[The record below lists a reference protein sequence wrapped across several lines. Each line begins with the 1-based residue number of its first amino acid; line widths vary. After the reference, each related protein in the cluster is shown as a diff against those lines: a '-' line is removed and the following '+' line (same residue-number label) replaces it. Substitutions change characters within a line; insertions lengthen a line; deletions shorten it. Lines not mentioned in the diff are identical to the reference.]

1 MVVSGLLLL
10 TCISLFILGTVVVVS
25 GLLLLVFHCLF
36 QGTIVVVSGLQ
47 LLVFHCL
54 FQGPSWSSLVY
65 CYLYFTVYFRDR
77 RGRLWS
83 NMLLVFHCLFQGPS
97 WSSLVYS
104 YLYFTVYFRGPSW
117 SSLVYCYLYFT
128 VYFRGRRGRLW
139 STVTCISLFI
149 LGTIVIVAGLLLLV
163 FHCLFQGPSW
173 SSLVYCYL
181 YFTVYF
187 RPIVV
192 VSGLLLL
199 VFHCLFQD
207 RRGRLWSTVTC
218 ISLFILG
225 TIVIVSGLLL
235 LVFHCLFYGPSWSS
249 LVYCYLYFTV
259 YFRDRRGR
267 LWSTV
272 TCISLFILETVVVV
286 SGLLLLVFHCLFQG
300 PS

>member
-1 MVVSGLLLL
+1 MDRRGRLWSTV
-10 TCISLFILGTVVVVS
+10 TCISLFILGTVAVVS

-36 QGTIVVVSGLQ
+36 QR
-47 LLVFHCL
+47 
-54 FQGPSWSSLVY
+54 PSWSSLVY

-77 RGRLWS
+77 RD
-83 NMLLVFHCLFQGPS
+83 
-97 WSSLVYS
+97 
-104 YLYFTVYFRGPSW
+104 
-117 SSLVYCYLYFT
+117 
-128 VYFRGRRGRLW
+128 RLW

-149 LGTIVIVAGLLLLV
+149 LGTIVIVSGLQLCTCISLFILGTVVVVSDLLLLV

-187 RPIVV
+187 RA
-192 VSGLLLL
+192 
-199 VFHCLFQD
+199 
-207 RRGRLWSTVTC
+207 RRGRLWSIVTCISLLILGTVVVVSGLHVTC

-225 TIVIVSGLLL
+225 TVVIVSGLVL

>member
-36 QGTIVVVSGLQ
+36 QGPSWSSLVYCYLYFTVYFRDRRGRLWSTVTCISLFILGTVVVVSGLHVTCISLFILGTVMVVSGLL

-65 CYLYFTVYFRDR
+65 CYLYFTVYFRDH

-83 NMLLVFHCLFQGPS
+83 TVTCISLFILGTVVIVAGLLLLVFHCLFQ
-97 WSSLVYS
+97 
-104 YLYFTVYFRGPSW
+104 GPSW

-187 RPIVV
+187 RA
-192 VSGLLLL
+192 
-199 VFHCLFQD
+199 H
-207 RRGRLWSTVTC
+207 RGRLWFIVTC

-225 TIVIVSGLLL
+225 
-235 LVFHCLFYGPSWSS
+235 
-249 LVYCYLYFTV
+249 
-259 YFRDRRGR
+259 
-267 LWSTV
+267 
-272 TCISLFILETVVVV
+272 TVVVV